1 MSETTPQQP
10 RSLSLFKQATPEV
23 QELVKAIMN
32 KERQEQYKKNRT
44 EIYKTLLSLIKDSA
58 P

>member
-10 RSLSLFKQATPEV
+10 RSLNLFKQASPEV
-23 QELVKAIMN
+23 QELVKVIMN

>member
-1 MSETTPQQP
+1 MSETPPQQP
-10 RSLSLFKQATPEV
+10 RSLNLFQQATPQV
-23 QELVKAIMN
+23 QELVKVIMN

-44 EIYKTLLSLIKDSA
+44 DIYKTLLSLIKDST